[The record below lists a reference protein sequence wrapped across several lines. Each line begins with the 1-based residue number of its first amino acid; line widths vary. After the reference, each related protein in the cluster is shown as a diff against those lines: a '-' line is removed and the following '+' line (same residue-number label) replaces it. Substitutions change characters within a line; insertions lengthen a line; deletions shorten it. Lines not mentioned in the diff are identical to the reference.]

1 MALDTVAVT
10 AILPPMKIALILFI
24 TGLMLGFAMPANAAA
39 LYEIPLKDIDGKATS
54 LKAYEGKVL
63 LIVNVASKCG
73 YTKQYT
79 PLEAV
84 YDKYK
89 DQGFVVLAF
98 PCNDFGGQEPGTNEQ
113 IKEFCSSTY
122 DVSFPLFDKIH
133 VKPGADQSPLY
144 ATLTGADA
152 AFPGPISWNFNKFLV
167 SKDGTVIARF
177 ESKDSPDS
185 EKVTVAI
192 ETALKSQ

>member
-1 MALDTVAVT
+1 
-10 AILPPMKIALILFI
+10 MKTALILVA
-24 TGLMLGFAMPANAAA
+24 TALMLGFAMPTNAAA
-39 LYEIPLKDIDGKATS
+39 LYEIPLKDIDGKDTS

-73 YTKQYT
+73 YTKQYA

-144 ATLTGADA
+144 TTLTGPEA
-152 AFPGPISWNFNKFLV
+152 AFPGPIKWNFNKFLV

-185 EKVTVAI
+185 ESVTMAI
-192 ETALKSQ
+192 ESALKSQ